1 MCCRK
6 VDLWRTAFVVGLQK
20 AGCAQAPSIAGL
32 EANKPEFRARCAEVV
47 SNVLAE
53 REKFGRHNGANR
65 VAAGVFRAGVAGAVS
80 KEPSDGVG

>member
-6 VDLWRTAFVVGLQK
+6 VDLWRTAFVMCLQK
-20 AGCAQAPSIAGL
+20 AGCAQAPSIASFKT
-32 EANKPEFRARCAEVV
+32 NKPEFRARCAEVV
-47 SNVLAE
+47 SNVFAE

-65 VAAGVFRAGVAGAVS
+65 VAAGVFRTGIAGSVS